1 MKKTPTGTCAQMSAT
16 MGSQSPKPEPR
27 QVRRQHQHLEQG
39 RGAGSG
45 PDYLPFLQVERAGF
59 QSRGRS
65 HLIFNDSNGRQHHL
79 LSDLE
84 LLNFLWAWSLK
95 PIDLREQFPLQ
106 VYEFD
111 PLFSFRG
118 QPAKGSLEIAATLGF
133 RHPHITKRE
142 PRVMTTDLLVSFSDG
157 THVAIHAKY
166 MKDLENSPK
175 RALELRK
182 IEKRYWQDRGVRFV
196 IADEQPFTER
206 LADLMMWAIDG
217 MKWNGE
223 PTCLETI
230 LTILDSTLVHHP
242 LGERL
247 SHCSSRLG
255 MSSEIVTR
263 AFKHAILTRR
273 WRLLQLEQELDLT
286 CAWPGRKTRTQA
298 VAAARN
304 FCRPHQ

>member
-1 MKKTPTGTCAQMSAT
+1 MKNSPTGRCAQSLAT
-16 MGSQSPKPEPR
+16 MGPQSPKPEPR
-27 QVRRQHQHLEQG
+27 QLRRQRQCFEQG
-39 RGAGSG
+39 RGTGSG

-65 HLIFNDSNGRQHHL
+65 HLVFNDSLGRQHHL

-111 PLFSFRG
+111 PLFSFRE
-118 QPAKGSLEIAATLGF
+118 QPSKGSLEIAKALGF
-133 RHPHITKRE
+133 RHPHITKSE
-142 PRVMTTDLLVSFSDG
+142 PRVMTTDLLVSFADG
-157 THVAIHAKY
+157 THLAIHAKY
-166 MKDLENSPK
+166 MKDLENSPE
-175 RALELRK
+175 RALELRR
-182 IEKRYWQDRGVRFV
+182 IEKRYWLDRGVRFV

-217 MKWNGE
+217 MKWDGDSA
-223 PTCLETI
+223 CLEAI
-230 LTILDSTLVHHP
+230 LAILDSTLVHQP

-255 MSSEIVTR
+255 MSSQIVTR
-263 AFKHAILTRR
+263 AFKHAILTRQ
-273 WRLLQLEQELDLT
+273 WRPLQLEQELDLS
-286 CAWPGRKTRTQA
+286 CVWPGRRTRGQA
-298 VAAARN
+298 VATARN
-304 FCRPHQ
+304 FRRPHR

>member
-1 MKKTPTGTCAQMSAT
+1 
-16 MGSQSPKPEPR
+16 MGLRSPKPEPR
-27 QVRRQHQHLEQG
+27 QLRRQRQYFEQG
-39 RGAGSG
+39 RGTGSG

-65 HLIFNDSNGRQHHL
+65 HLVFNDSFGRQHHL

-106 VYEFD
+106 IYEFD

-118 QPAKGSLEIAATLGF
+118 QPAKGSLEIAKSLGF
-133 RHPHITKRE
+133 RHPHITKSE

-157 THVAIHAKY
+157 THLAIHAKY
-166 MKDLENSPK
+166 ENDLVNSPE
-175 RALELRK
+175 RASELRK
-182 IEKRYWQDRGVRFV
+182 IEKHYWLDRGVRFV
-196 IADEQPFTER
+196 IMDEQPFTER

-217 MKWNGE
+217 MKWDGDSA
-223 PTCLETI
+223 CLEAI
-230 LTILDSTLVHHP
+230 LAILDTTSVNQP

-255 MSSEIVTR
+255 MSSQIVTR
-263 AFKHAILTRR
+263 AFKHAILTRQ
-273 WRLLQLEQELDLT
+273 WRPLTLEQELDLS
-286 CAWPGRKTRTQA
+286 CVWLGRKTRGQA
-298 VAAARN
+298 VATARN
-304 FCRPHQ
+304 FRRPHR